1 MTKAKKNVSGETLA
15 IAKPPEAK
23 QAKKRG
29 SAPVHMYCQCL
40 ADPEGSPACRVPDDF
55 VVPSVAQKL
64 VQEYTILTDAG
75 GNFFSMVSP
84 ALSRAIY
91 SAPVDA
97 AGNIGA
103 ITYAAHPD
111 HTALAAEFVFARPVT
126 HQVSI
131 SYIGSSQLAAG
142 RIAII
147 QDNNQGAYTT
157 GGNIS
162 TMFDDDWSGPAAGG
176 GFARARP
183 REVARMQDLNTA
195 NWGIPSFDAVFIVGT
210 GIPAGTNI
218 CVRVTRHI
226 ELVPQRKSTWRGV
239 AQIEPFHPTAMA
251 QATNMGPAG
260 TVGSHSQKQ
269 EKSNIAV
276 QAAKAAW
283 NYVKSDVME
292 VGGFVAASAYEA
304 GKAPLLALMA
314 A

>member
-1 MTKAKKNVSGETLA
+1 MAKAKKDVPAKALEV
-15 IAKPPEAK
+15 AKPTEAK
-23 QAKKRG
+23 QPRKKQ
-29 SAPVHMYCQCL
+29 APPVHMYCQCL
-40 ADPEGSPACRVPDDF
+40 ADPEGSPACRIPDEY

-64 VQEYTILTDAG
+64 TQEYVVVTDAG
-75 GNFFSMVSP
+75 GNFFTMVSP
-84 ALSRAIY
+84 ALSRAVY
-91 SAPVDA
+91 SASVDA
-97 AGNIGA
+97 AGVVGA

-111 HTALAAEFVFARPVT
+111 HAALSAEFLYGRPVT
-126 HQVSI
+126 HQVSV
-131 SYIGSSQLAAG
+131 SYIGSAQLAAG
-142 RIAII
+142 RIAIV
-147 QDNNQGAYTT
+147 QDSNQGAYAA
-157 GGNIS
+157 GANIS

-183 REVARMQDLNTA
+183 REIARMVDISTPT
-195 NWGIPSFDAVFIVGT
+195 WGVPSFDAVFIVGT

-226 ELVPQRKSTWRGV
+226 ELIPQRKSTWRGV

-260 TVGSHSQKQ
+260 TVGAIAQRQ
-269 EKSNIAV
+269 EKSTLAV

-292 VGGFVAASAYEA
+292 VGGFVAAAAYEA
-304 GKAPLLALMA
+304 GNAPLLALMA